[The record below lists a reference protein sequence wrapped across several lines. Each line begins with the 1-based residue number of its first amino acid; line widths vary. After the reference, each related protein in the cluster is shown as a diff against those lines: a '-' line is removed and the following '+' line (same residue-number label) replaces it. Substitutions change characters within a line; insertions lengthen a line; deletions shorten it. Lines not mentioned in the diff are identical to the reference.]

1 MSAAAVPFT
10 VTGFRELGIRRLRQC
25 AEINRQ
31 LAREA
36 KQAGN
41 LRKRLYHLDVARRCR
56 RDARE
61 LAAP

>member
-1 MSAAAVPFT
+1 MSAPAAFT
-10 VTGFRELGIRRLRQC
+10 VTGFRELGVRRLLQC
-25 AEINRQ
+25 ASINRQ

-41 LRKRLYHLDVARRCR
+41 LRKRTYHLDVARRCR

-61 LAAP
+61 LAAA